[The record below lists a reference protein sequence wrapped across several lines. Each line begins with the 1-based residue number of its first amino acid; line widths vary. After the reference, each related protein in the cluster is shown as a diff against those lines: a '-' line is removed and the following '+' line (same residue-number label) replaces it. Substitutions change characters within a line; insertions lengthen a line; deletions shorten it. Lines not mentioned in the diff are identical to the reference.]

1 MRLGI
6 TLPSFVDD
14 PAVPLAVARAA
25 EESGVDG
32 VFVYDHLFRRNAAGA
47 RRPAL
52 EGISLLG
59 AVAAATDRIC
69 VGTLVLRASLRP
81 AASVAATIGTVAAL
95 APGRVIAGIGA
106 GDSESKEENETF
118 GLGFGTVEDRLAALT
133 DTVMAVRNRGA
144 TVWVG
149 GGLEDVRRLASE
161 SADGWNWWGGKPDA
175 FAAHVAEVRAA
186 ARRSPFESSW
196 GGLVVL
202 DADDDAAAAK
212 AKRLDAPPFAL
223 VGGPASIAGH
233 LATYAAAGAD
243 WVIVA
248 PVDASDPENARRLG
262 RAVRPLLAEGPT
274 T

>member
-1 MRLGI
+1 MKVGI

-14 PAVPLAVARAA
+14 PAVPLTVARVA

-32 VFVYDHLFRRNAAGA
+32 VFVYDHLFRRNAAGE

-59 AVAAATDRIC
+59 AVAAATHQIC

-81 AASVAATIGTVAAL
+81 PASLAAAIGTVASL

-118 GLGFGTVEDRLAALT
+118 GLGFGTVEDRLAVLA
-133 DTVMAVRNRGA
+133 DTVAAVRDRGA

-149 GGLEDVRRLASE
+149 GGLEEVRRIAAE
-161 SADGWNWWGGKPDA
+161 TADGWNRWGGQPDA

-186 ARRSPFESSW
+186 ARRSPCECSW

-202 DADDDAAAAK
+202 DTDDDAAAAK
-212 AKRLDAPPFAL
+212 AARLGAPSFAL
-223 VGGPASIAGH
+223 VGGPATIADH
-233 LATYAAAGAD
+233 LATFAAAGAD

-262 RAVRPLLAEGPT
+262 REVRPLLPT
-274 T
+274 DPTS

>member
-1 MRLGI
+1 MKVGI

-14 PAVPLAVARAA
+14 PELPLTVARAA
-25 EESGVDG
+25 EAAGVDG
-32 VFVYDHLFRRNAAGA
+32 VFVYDHLFRRNGAGE

-52 EGISLLG
+52 EGIALLG
-59 AVAAATDRIC
+59 AVAAATERVA

-81 AASVAATIGTVAAL
+81 SASLAAAIGTVARL

-118 GLGFGTVEDRLAALT
+118 GLGFGTVEDRLARLSE
-133 DTVMAVRNRGA
+133 AVDACRDRGA

-149 GGLEDVRRLASE
+149 GGLDEVRRLAAAR
-161 SADGWNWWGGKPDA
+161 ADGWNWWGSSPEA
-175 FAAHVAEVRAA
+175 FAAHAPEVRAA
-186 ARRSPFESSW
+186 AARPRCECSW

-202 DADDDAAAAK
+202 DADDVAASAK
-212 AKRLDAPPFAL
+212 AQRLGAPSSAL
-223 VGGPASIAGH
+223 VGGPEMIAARLG
-233 LATYAAAGAD
+233 AYGAGGAD

-262 RAVRPLLAEGPT
+262 REVRPLLAASAT
-274 T
+274 